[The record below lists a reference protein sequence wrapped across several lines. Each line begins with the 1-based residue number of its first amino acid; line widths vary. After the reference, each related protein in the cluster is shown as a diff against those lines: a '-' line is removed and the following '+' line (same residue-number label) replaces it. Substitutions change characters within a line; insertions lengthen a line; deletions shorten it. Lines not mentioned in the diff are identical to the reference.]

1 MGTQS
6 ISVNVL
12 KVGRENTAKSVSQ
25 ELGERKRD
33 QLKKKLY
40 KKTKRENGAQVHS
53 HAYIVSILSIR
64 WYFIFGKKNLE

>member
-12 KVGRENTAKSVSQ
+12 KDGRENTAKSVSQ

-33 QLKKKLY
+33 QLIKNIIQKDK
-40 KKTKRENGAQVHS
+40 E
-53 HAYIVSILSIR
+53 
-64 WYFIFGKKNLE
+64 GKWGTCA

>member
-12 KVGRENTAKSVSQ
+12 KDGRENTAKSVSQ

-33 QLKKKLY
+33 QLKKK
-40 KKTKRENGAQVHS
+40 KTKE
-53 HAYIVSILSIR
+53 
-64 WYFIFGKKNLE
+64 GKWGTCA

>member
-12 KVGRENTAKSVSQ
+12 KDGRENTAKSVSQ

-33 QLKKKLY
+33 QLKKNIIQRD
-40 KKTKRENGAQVHS
+40 KRGKMGHRCIDM
-53 HAYIVSILSIR
+53 YIL
-64 WYFIFGKKNLE
+64 FQFDL

>member
-12 KVGRENTAKSVSQ
+12 KDGRENTAKSVGR

-33 QLKKKLY
+33 QLKKNKRQ
-40 KKTKRENGAQVHS
+40 KRENGAHVHR
-53 HAYIVSILSIR
+53 HVYIVSI
-64 WYFIFGKKNLE
+64 